1 MKKILSL
8 ITFGLL
14 LASGTMG
21 LMSCSDDEDSGEY
34 TYTDNSSVEKGI
46 ATPTSLKVTASSS
59 TFSVSENGE
68 KNFFTDKF
76 VPDGTYDY
84 LVPSFDLN
92 WTYDSVKAGFTYE
105 LYGSCTQTGKSDV
118 LLKSGEV
125 NSMKTGF
132 ERLFFDDVHKL
143 GYTNGGVA
151 GIGDGFYKVSNNTT
165 ETLNFSFYIV
175 TKYGSE
181 TKTSNTVNVTLT
193 KATN

>member
-21 LMSCSDDEDSGEY
+21 LMPCSDDEDSGEY
-34 TYTDNSSVEKGI
+34 TYTDNSSVEAGI
-46 ATPTSLKVTASSS
+46 ATPTLKVEANSS
-59 TFSVSENGE
+59 TFSVLANKSFSEFSYVE
-68 KNFFTDKF
+68 
-76 VPDGTYDY
+76 DGTYQY
-84 LVPSFDLN
+84 AVPGFKVN
-92 WTYDSVKAGFTYE
+92 WTYDSVKSGFTYE

-118 LLKSGEV
+118 LLKSGSA
-125 NSMKTGF
+125 NAMKSDFNTLEDTDIF
-132 ERLFFDDVHKL
+132 KL
-143 GYTNGGVA
+143 GYANGGFN
-151 GIGDGFYKVSNNTT
+151 GEGDGFYKVSNNTT